1 MSAIPLAVLL
11 VLSLA
16 APPVRGADGEA
27 AAAGNWDFS
36 TRLYRALAG
45 RTDGNVAVAADAVS
59 RGLAALLAGAAGAT
73 REQLREALGPPDS
86 EPPNLPGDG
95 LNMKR
100 GLALFAGPDT
110 QVSAK
115 YTDEFQGKY
124 EGAVKSLDTGA
135 PQDAVDAVNA
145 WVRQEI
151 GEQAKDLVSVLDP
164 GTRLLLAT
172 AASYQGRFR
181 LPFNA
186 SATQDERFYVDK
198 YHVVT
203 TPMMFRADKY
213 FLAYDRALKT
223 GVLKLPMTD
232 GAAMLLALPDDGVD
246 VGDVEEEMTWEKIRI
261 WIGQLKKTKLEV
273 QLPRFTL
280 ERSYFLGDVLRT
292 LGVLQVFQDDA
303 DLSNMGA
310 PQGAKVSQ
318 VLHKAVVS
326 MDESGGGENPAG
338 GGGGGPSG
346 PRPRLTVNRPFLFV
360 VYHESH
366 GGVPLLLGRLRDPTE
381 K

>member
-1 MSAIPLAVLL
+1 MSAVPLALL
-11 VLSLA
+11 LILGLA

-27 AAAGNWDFS
+27 AVAANWNFS

-73 REQLREALGPPDS
+73 REQLGEALGLPDGQPPT
-86 EPPNLPGDG
+86 LPAGEG

-100 GLALFAGPDT
+100 GLALFAGADA
-110 QVSAK
+110 QVSAN
-115 YTDEFQGKY
+115 YTEEFRGKY
-124 EGAVKSLDTGA
+124 GGAVKSLDTGA
-135 PQDAVDAVNA
+135 PQDAVDGVNA
-145 WVRQEI
+145 WLRQQI
-151 GEQAKDLVSVLDP
+151 GEQAQDLTSALDP

-181 LPFNA
+181 LPFNG

-213 FLAYDRALKT
+213 SLAYDRALKT

-246 VGDVEEEMTWEKIRI
+246 VGDVEEEMTREKIRA

-280 ERSYFLGDVLRT
+280 ERSYSLGDVLRT
-292 LGVLQVFQDDA
+292 LGVLRVFRDDA

-310 PQGAKVSQ
+310 PRGAKVSQ

-326 MDESGGGENPAG
+326 VDESGGGGEDPG
-338 GGGGGPSG
+338 GVPSG
-346 PRPRLTVNRPFLFV
+346 ARPRLTVNRPFLFV

-366 GGVPLLLGRLRDPTE
+366 GGVPLFLGRVHDPTQ